1 MRIRDLMTTDVVTIG
16 AEASLKEA
24 ARRMLEAG
32 VSGLPV
38 TDGEESLV
46 GIITEADFLAT
57 ESERGSKGRTARLL
71 RLFTGEAEPFARA
84 RSVGDVMTTDLVT
97 IGPDADHSEAARIME
112 KTGVKRLP
120 VVDGSKLRGLISRA
134 DIVRAFA
141 RADHEIIEE
150 ITVKLIPETLWIE
163 PDRVQVRSEDGNVKL
178 SGRLHTRTEAQL
190 LVELSKRVDGVASVT
205 DDLSWDKDD
214 TRQSRLAPPIEGFPP
229 GTM

>member
-1 MRIRDLMTTDVVTIG
+1 MTTDVITIG
-16 AEASLKEA
+16 PEASLKEA

-38 TDGEESLV
+38 TGDGGLL

-71 RLFTGEAEPFARA
+71 RLFTGEAEPFARE

-97 IGPDADHSEAARIME
+97 IGPDADHSEARIME
-112 KTGVKRLP
+112 KAGMKRLP

-141 RADHEIIEE
+141 RADHDIMEE

-163 PDRVQVRSEDGNVKL
+163 PDRVQVRSEEGNVEL
-178 SGRLHTRTEAQL
+178 SGRLHTRTEALL

-205 DDLSWDKDD
+205 DDLSWDQDD
-214 TRQSRLAPPIEGFPP
+214 TRQSRLIPPIGGFPP